1 MLVRCAA
8 LVVCLAALAATAAE
22 KPDDTTTKVKVAV
35 VIPKDVASF
44 EGRVLELRL
53 YEYDPRAADTEGKLV
68 ELVEEKGFKHEQ
80 GTDTKKELTISAK
93 GKLDSTKGYYVTA
106 FVLQDKQRT
115 HIGQADNVK
124 EPFNKVLTQ
133 GQPRDVTIRFKAV
146 K

>member
-1 MLVRCAA
+1 MLVRCTA
-8 LVVCLAALAATAAE
+8 LFVCLAALSAQAAE
-22 KPDDTTTKVKVAV
+22 KPEDNTTRVKVAV

-53 YEYDPRAADTEGKLV
+53 FEYDPRAADTTAKLV

-80 GTDTKKELTISAK
+80 GTETKKELTIGAR
-93 GKLDSTKGYYVTA
+93 GKLDPTKGYYVTA
-106 FVLQDKQRT
+106 FVVYNTQRT
-115 HIGQADNVK
+115 HIGQADHVK

-133 GQPRDVTIRFKAV
+133 GQPRDVTIRFRPV